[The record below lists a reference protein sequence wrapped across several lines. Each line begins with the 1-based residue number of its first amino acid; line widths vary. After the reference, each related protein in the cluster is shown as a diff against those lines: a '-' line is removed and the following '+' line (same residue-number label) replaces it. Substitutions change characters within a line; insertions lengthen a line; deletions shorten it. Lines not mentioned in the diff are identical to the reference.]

1 MGQDTETFYISE
13 LQKYKIIPNIEQL
26 NDTKKFISNQKHILN

>member
-13 LQKYKIIPNIEQL
+13 LQKYKIIKNIEL
-26 NDTKKFISNQKHILN
+26 VNDIRTLFQIKMYS